1 VIVCCVYSIFQE
13 EQGLPRNA
21 ASAFRPKTILCG
33 FVFSFEALQ
42 LLGYLWQLL
51 VCVRG
56 MSLLRLSF
64 QPRASG
70 GVAVREDQMISVN
83 KAQRTLAGFASTLS
97 PPSVEI

>member
-1 VIVCCVYSIFQE
+1 LCIQHFS
-13 EQGLPRNA
+13 RRA
-21 ASAFRPKTILCG
+21 RASSKRSVSLSTENDSLR

-70 GVAVREDQMISVN
+70 GVAVREDQMVSVN

-97 PPSVEI
+97 PPAVEI